1 MTDRFRDRLSEYRD
15 GELDAADAELVRSHL
30 ETCRECEETLAGLEA
45 VARRAAALPA
55 RGPEADLWPRI
66 AERIA
71 TGDAPS
77 AAPADLPV
85 RPFRRLLAR
94 RFALTVPQMAAAA
107 LTLASLSAAGAWI
120 GTRGGGSPMAMP
132 PSATD
137 ASGAALVASG
147 SEEVGVGERYGQ
159 AIADLERTLFDPTR
173 PLPPETEMAIRRAL
187 TKIDRA
193 IEDARAA
200 LEKLPGDPYLQQHVT
215 STMRRKAEFLQR
227 AVRLSES

>member
-15 GELDAADAELVRSHL
+15 GELDATDAELVRSHL
-30 ETCRECEETLAGLEA
+30 ETCRECEETLTELED

-55 RGPEADLWPRI
+55 RRPEIDLWPRI

-77 AAPADLPV
+77 APSADPPLHPY
-85 RPFRRLLAR
+85 RRLLAR

-120 GTRGGGSPMAMP
+120 GTRGGVTTVATV

-137 ASGAALVASG
+137 ATGASLVASG
-147 SEEVGVGERYGQ
+147 PEEAGLGERYGQ
-159 AIADLERTLFDPTR
+159 AIADLERILFDPTR

-200 LEKLPGDPYLQQHVT
+200 LEKLPDDPYLQQHVT

>member
-15 GELDAADAELVRSHL
+15 GELVAADAELVRSHL
-30 ETCRECEETLAGLEA
+30 ETCRECAETLADLEA
-45 VARRAAALPA
+45 VARRAAALAA
-55 RGPEADLWPRI
+55 RRPESDLWPRI

-71 TGDAPS
+71 SGDAPS
-77 AAPADLPV
+77 TPRTARSV
-85 RPFRRLLAR
+85 RPLGRLFAR
-94 RFALTVPQMAAAA
+94 RFSVTVPQMAAAA

-120 GTRGGGSPMAMP
+120 GTRGSGTTATTP
-132 PSATD
+132 PAATD
-137 ASGAALVASG
+137 ANGASLVASG
-147 SEEVGVGERYGQ
+147 SEEAGLGARYGQ
-159 AIADLERTLFDPTR
+159 AIADLERILFDPTR

-200 LEKLPGDPYLQQHVT
+200 LEKLPDDPYLQQHVT

-227 AVRLSES
+227 AVRLSEG